1 MEQEQLDDKML
12 ETGKVPS
19 DAINRLPA
27 AANGERAYPPVSIP
41 IPIFVSHQI
50 RWSWGECYTLEVEV

>member
-27 AANGERAYPPVSIP
+27 AANGERTYPPILSP
-41 IPIFVSHQI
+41 FPSLPTT
-50 RWSWGECYTLEVEV
+50 SYEVELGRMVYVGS